1 VLEGGLTFE
10 KISLTPEDIELL
22 STRRFTVEEVCRFYG
37 VPSVLINDTSGSTV
51 WGSGIEQLVE
61 SFYRFGLRPYF
72 ERIEESAR
80 LNLLD
85 RVDWDTFEFEFKIK
99 DLLRASIASRIANN
113 KVRIESGQSTINEVR
128 IEEGYAPVDGG
139 DNLMV
144 AAQLLTLDRVIEGQ
158 RGEQK
163 NEP

>member
-1 VLEGGLTFE
+1 
-10 KISLTPEDIELL
+10 
-22 STRRFTVEEVCRFYG
+22 
-37 VPSVLINDTSGSTV
+37 
-51 WGSGIEQLVE
+51 
-61 SFYRFGLRPYF
+61 
-72 ERIEESAR
+72 